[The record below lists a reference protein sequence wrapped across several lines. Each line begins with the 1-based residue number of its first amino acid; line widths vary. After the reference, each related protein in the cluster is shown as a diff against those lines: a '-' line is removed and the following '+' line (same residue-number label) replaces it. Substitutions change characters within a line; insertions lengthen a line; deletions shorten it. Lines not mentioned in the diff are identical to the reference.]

1 MRADKGRKP
10 AATVQ
15 AFISALDHPHK
26 DAIVA
31 LRQLLLTVDP
41 AISEEVK
48 WNSPSFRTSEHFA
61 TMHLRG
67 QDSFQLILHLGAK
80 SGRKVPKDA
89 IADPDRLLKW
99 LGPDRASVTF
109 SGAADLVSK
118 SEALVAIVRQWIG
131 HV

>member
-1 MRADKGRKP
+1 MADKGREP
-10 AATVQ
+10 AATAQ

-31 LRQLLLTVDP
+31 LRQLLLSADP

-80 SGRKVPKDA
+80 PGRVVPKDA
-89 IADPDRLLKW
+89 IADPDKLLKW

-109 SGAADLVSK
+109 FGAGDLTSK
-118 SEALVAIVRQWIG
+118 SDALVAIVRQWIE

>member
-1 MRADKGRKP
+1 MADKGREP

-31 LRQLLLTVDP
+31 LRQLLLSADP

-48 WNSPSFRTSEHFA
+48 WNAPSFRTSEHFA

-67 QDSFQLILHLGAK
+67 QDSFQLILHLGVK

-89 IADPDRLLKW
+89 IADPDKLLRW

-109 SGAADLVSK
+109 VGAGDLANK
-118 SEALVAIVRQWIG
+118 RDTLVAIVRQWIE

>member
-1 MRADKGRKP
+1 MTDKSRKL

-15 AFISALDHPHK
+15 TLISELDHPHK

-31 LRQLLLTVDP
+31 LRQLLLSADP

-48 WNSPSFRTSEHFA
+48 WNAPSFRTSEHFA

-67 QDSFQLILHLGAK
+67 QDAFQLILHLGAK
-80 SGRKVPKDA
+80 SGRTVAKDA
-89 IADPDRLLKW
+89 IADPDKLLKW
-99 LGPDRASVTF
+99 LGPDRAAVTF
-109 SGAADLVSK
+109 NGAGDLANK
-118 SEALVAIVRQWIG
+118 RDALIAIVRQWIR